1 MNMTSR
7 PTSPTP
13 APTVYLVALDA
24 TEDATHVLDVAC
36 GLGAALGGAAE
47 LHIVHIVPGPS
58 TNDVLGMSA
67 LGAPVDYMKGGE
79 LLLERTAAHAAQ
91 QFRGKIAGHLAAG
104 QPWREIVQIASDIGV
119 DLLIVGTAGRTGLAR
134 FALGSV
140 AEQVVRHAGCPVL
153 VVRPKDHVVPA
164 EAAATGV
171 RIEPPCRDC
180 VEVRARTER
189 ASLWCE
195 RHRAHHPHGHLHYEY
210 PPTYAVG
217 SMNFRP

>member
-1 MNMTSR
+1 MTSR

-36 GLGAALGGAAE
+36 GLGASLGGAAE

-153 VVRPKDHVVPA
+153 VVRPRDHQGNASVP
-164 EAAATGV
+164 V
-171 RIEPPCRDC
+171 EPPCEDC
-180 VEVRARTER
+180 LAIRKQTRRAT
-189 ASLWCE
+189 LWCE
-195 RHRAHHPHGHLHYEY
+195 RHGVHHER
-210 PPTYAVG
+210 G
-217 SMNFRP
+217 SSATSFRP